1 MPPQKYLEKLQN
13 PRKNRKKISLK
24 KKDNRVQAEIR
35 ALLREGV
42 SLLSNAGISDSL
54 FESELLLA
62 HVLGISRCCIYL
74 SPRTLTP
81 EHKRFFFSLIQ
92 RRGRRIPLA
101 YLLRRVWFWKDSL
114 GVGPGV
120 LVPRPESEILIE
132 TSCEWC
138 DYTQKNMILELCTGS
153 GCLAIA
159 LGREFP
165 SSTIY
170 ATDISL
176 IAVQIASTNILESGL
191 TNRIIVLHEDLFP
204 SFRFRYDL
212 ILANPPY
219 LSGKELSSADP
230 ELLYEPRQALY
241 GGEDGL
247 FFYRKIL
254 RSAPDFLQRGGFL
267 IVEIPEWGAIPVA
280 SLAEEPLRLC
290 EVRKDLAGKDR
301 VLVFKKIPEDLEY
314 C

>member
-1 MPPQKYLEKLQN
+1 MQN
-13 PRKNRKKISLK
+13 LRKNQRRNPLK
-24 KKDNRVQAEIR
+24 KKDNTIQAEIH

-62 HVLGISRCCIYL
+62 HVLGISRCSVYL
-74 SPRTLTP
+74 SPQILTP
-81 EHKRFFFSLIQ
+81 EHKRSFFSLIQ
-92 RRGRRIPLA
+92 RRRRRIPLA

-114 GVGPGV
+114 GVAPGV

-132 TSCEWC
+132 AACKWC
-138 DYTQKNMILELCTGS
+138 DQTHKSRILELCTGS

-165 SSTIY
+165 FSTIY

-176 IAVQIASTNILESGL
+176 IALQIASANIVEAGL
-191 TNRIIVLHEDLFP
+191 SNRIIVLQEDLFP
-204 SFRFRYDL
+204 SFSFRYDL

-219 LSGKELSSADP
+219 LSGKELSSAEP
-230 ELLYEPRQALY
+230 ELFYEPRQALY

-254 RSAPDFLQRGGFL
+254 CSASESLHRGGFL
-267 IVEIPEWGAIPVA
+267 IVEIPEWAAAPVA
-280 SLAEEPLRLC
+280 SLAEKPLRLC
-290 EVRKDLAGKDR
+290 EVRKDLSGKDR
-301 VLVFKKIPEDLEY
+301 VLVFKKITCE
-314 C
+314 